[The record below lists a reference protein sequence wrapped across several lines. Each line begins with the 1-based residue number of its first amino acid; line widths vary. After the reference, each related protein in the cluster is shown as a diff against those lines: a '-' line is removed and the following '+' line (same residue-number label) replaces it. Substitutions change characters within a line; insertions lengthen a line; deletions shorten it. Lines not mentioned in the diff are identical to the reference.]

1 MVDEI
6 IYYGFF
12 VSSGFLA
19 PDNSTGGATVS
30 GAVAPG

>member
-1 MVDEI
+1 MADEI

-12 VSSGFLA
+12 VPSGFLA
-19 PDNSTGGATVS
+19 PDNSTGGATVP